1 MPKFLVIDAN
11 ALLHRSFHALP
22 ALTTKKG
29 EPTGAVYGFLLTF
42 FKALNDIKP
51 DFVVAT
57 FDTPAPTFRHKQFK
71 EYKAKRPKVPE
82 ELTVQIPKIK
92 EVLRVFNIP
101 IFEKEGFEADDL
113 IATIVKKI
121 SEKKRYPGLEIYI
134 LTGDFDTLQLVDKN
148 TKVYTLGRGVKETV
162 IYDREKVRE
171 RFKIKPSQIP
181 DFKALA
187 GDPSDN
193 IPGVPGIGEKTAAQ
207 LIEKFGS
214 LENLYKEIE
223 KEKDVKPKIKKSL
236 LQNKEQAF
244 FSRILAKTRED
255 VPIDF
260 EIEKCQFGRFDE
272 EKVKS
277 VLKRFEFYTL
287 IKRLPEIRKKE
298 EKIPSG
304 KDLRLF

>member
-1 MPKFLVIDAN
+1 MKLLIIDSN
-11 ALLHRSFHALP
+11 ALLHRAFHALP
-22 ALTTKKG
+22 PLTTKKG

-92 EVLRVFNIP
+92 EVLRAFNIP

-121 SEKKRYPGLEIYI
+121 SEEKRYPGLETYI

-193 IPGVPGIGEKTAAQ
+193 IPGVPGIGRKTATQ

-223 KEKDVKPKIKKSL
+223 KEKDLKPKIKESL

-260 EIEKCQFGRFDE
+260 EIKECQFDRFDE

-287 IKRLPEIRKKE
+287 IKRLPEMQRKKE
-298 EKIPSG
+298 KISPG
-304 KDLRLF
+304 RDLRLL

>member
-1 MPKFLVIDAN
+1 MKLLIIDSN
-11 ALLHRSFHALP
+11 ALLHRAFHALP
-22 ALTTKKG
+22 PLTTKKG

-42 FKALNDIKP
+42 FRALNDIKP

-121 SEKKRYPGLEIYI
+121 SEEKRYPGLETYI

-171 RFKIKPSQIP
+171 RFKIKPSQIV

-223 KEKDVKPKIKKSL
+223 REKDVKPKIKESL

-260 EIEKCQFGRFDE
+260 EIEKCQFGGFDE

-277 VLKRFEFYTL
+277 VLERFEFYTL
-287 IKRLPEIRKKE
+287 IKRLSELQREK
-298 EKIPSG
+298 EKISSG
-304 KDLRLF
+304 RDLRLL